1 MASYDEMKEAARRE
15 AMGEQA
21 SKFYEMT
28 RTPRMF
34 QTAGEVAPS
43 RDPLAGLPEDPKSAA
58 EIEARYAEV
67 DRHLAAAEAARAR
80 IPAGAKRR
88 GMNTG
93 TPDYSDKYG
102 VGSAG
107 AYDPG
112 GSFSTMTPDDSYG
125 ELEALEK
132 RGLISIQPG
141 MRAEIARV
149 RGQAKG
155 QTAAMNA
162 ERKAMNE
169 AYRVSPMGE
178 QVRGSR
184 SPEMLRRPKK

>member
-1 MASYDEMKEAARRE
+1 MAKNTEYYGILEMKRRMARAE
-15 AMGEQA
+15 D
-21 SKFYEMT
+21 S
-28 RTPRMF
+28 
-34 QTAGEVAPS
+34 GEVAPS
-43 RDPLAGLPEDPKSAA
+43 RDPLAGLPVDPKA
-58 EIEARYAEV
+58 EAELADRYAQT

-88 GMNTG
+88 PGADV
-93 TPDYSDKYG
+93 PDYGDKYG
-102 VGSAG
+102 VGIAG
-107 AYDPG
+107 ASGRNFGTDAPYI
-112 GSFSTMTPDDSYG
+112 PDDSYG

-141 MRAEIARV
+141 LRAEIARA

-162 ERKAMNE
+162 EHKAMSE

-178 QVRGSR
+178 QVRGGSR
-184 SPEMLRRPKK
+184 SPESLRRPKE

>member
-1 MASYDEMKEAARRE
+1 MAKDTEYYGILETKRRMARAE
-15 AMGEQA
+15 D
-21 SKFYEMT
+21 
-28 RTPRMF
+28 
-34 QTAGEVAPS
+34 AGEVAPP
-43 RDPLAGLPEDPKSAA
+43 RDPLAGLPVDPKSEA
-58 EIEARYAEV
+58 ELADRYAQTE
-67 DRHLAAAEAARAR
+67 RHLASAEAARAR

-102 VGSAG
+102 VGFAG

-155 QTAAMNA
+155 QTAAMNE

-184 SPEMLRRPKK
+184 SPESLRRPKE